1 MDVGDQNGEN
11 RHQYFT
17 IVTNT
22 FRLQHPS
29 PISVNNIE
37 PPKSPP
43 MEVLH
48 KVTKNAAMIRK
59 ANDHKKNLLTR
70 PVEFVTSF
78 DTNNM
83 PKNIFENSI
92 SSIFIFVDFLALFLT
107 HFQGFRSFKLQLFS
121 KIEKPLQ
128 WAVSRE
134 FCSIPVLKFKQTL
147 VGNIRKIICRVNF
160 QIFHIST
167 KIMLKIHP
175 NVKRAFYQRG

>member
-1 MDVGDQNGEN
+1 MLLYKKVVDVGDQNGEN

-59 ANDHKKNLLTR
+59 ANDHKKDLLTR

-107 HFQGFRSFKLQLFS
+107 HFQRFRSFKLQSFS
-121 KIEKPLQ
+121 KIENFPGILFNARFKIQ
-128 WAVSRE
+128 TNASRKYDKNHMQGE
-134 FCSIPVLKFKQTL
+134 FSD
-147 VGNIRKIICRVNF
+147 
-160 QIFHIST
+160 IS
-167 KIMLKIHP
+167 
-175 NVKRAFYQRG
+175 Y